1 MFLEILFLD
10 ILDICYRDTYCCFQ
24 LTPFKSTNF
33 VGSRSEFN
41 LLNELKKGKQD
52 QNLEYILRLF
62 NDGVDVNCRDADG
75 RTPLHLSLY
84 NEDVFNYLINNRS
97 VQIDAQSNDGC
108 TPLMDACKTNEQ
120 VVIDELISRG
130 AKVNATNNDGS
141 TPLHFA
147 AAHDN
152 DVGCIILLRNSAKV
166 DAQDNK
172 VRKKINYLIPVL
184 SSYRKQSINFQCRS
198 IDWLLYDENIDCN

>member
-10 ILDICYRDTYCCFQ
+10 ILDICYRDMYCCFQ

-184 SSYRKQSINFQCRS
+184 SSCRKQSINFQCRS